1 MLRRRLSSTNVW
13 LLTEK
18 PNAESVFIV
27 RKCGVKTVIIIKIKI
42 QYSNIIIQNKIYN
55 FRKFS

>member
-27 RKCGVKTVIIIKIKI
+27 RKYGVKTVIIIKIKI

>member
-18 PNAESVFIV
+18 PNAESVFV
-27 RKCGVKTVIIIKIKI
+27 VEMRCKNSNYYKDKNPI
-42 QYSNIIIQNKIYN
+42 Q
-55 FRKFS
+55 